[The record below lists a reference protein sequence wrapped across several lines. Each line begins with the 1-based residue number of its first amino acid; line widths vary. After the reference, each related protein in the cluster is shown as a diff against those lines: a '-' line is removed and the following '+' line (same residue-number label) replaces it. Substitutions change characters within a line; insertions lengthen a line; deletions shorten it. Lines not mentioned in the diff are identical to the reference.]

1 MGEQKKH
8 SIGVIFPDGR
18 VEIFTTYLSLCL
30 QYFDEQKRFVI
41 QQKASRYKTPFTYK
55 GHIIGK
61 LNLKANKTTDSDLN
75 RRFKHEMKKRKLC

>member
-18 VEIFTTYLSLCL
+18 VETFTTYLSFCL
-30 QYFDEQKRFVI
+30 QYFNGDYENYLYNRSTVK
-41 QQKASRYKTPFTYK
+41 KTPFKYK

-61 LNLKANKTTDSDLN
+61 LNLKANKTIDSDLN
-75 RRFKHEMKKRKLC
+75 RRFKHEMKKRKL